1 MTFDKQKK
9 PNSKYNNK
17 KKPLLSENNLVVGC
31 LWSSFARKPMR
42 NFVVVV
48 RTIINKVTPLSVFS
62 IFVSHDDDE
71 FEYIYLSVCRSDII
85 TLQKKNKKKNF
96 FVMVS

>member
-1 MTFDKQKK
+1 
-9 PNSKYNNK
+9 
-17 KKPLLSENNLVVGC
+17 
-31 LWSSFARKPMR
+31 MR

-85 TLQKKNKKKNF
+85 TLQKKIKKKLFRYGLLTEIYNIYKYIYKI
-96 FVMVS
+96 STHNNERISCKIYIYTI